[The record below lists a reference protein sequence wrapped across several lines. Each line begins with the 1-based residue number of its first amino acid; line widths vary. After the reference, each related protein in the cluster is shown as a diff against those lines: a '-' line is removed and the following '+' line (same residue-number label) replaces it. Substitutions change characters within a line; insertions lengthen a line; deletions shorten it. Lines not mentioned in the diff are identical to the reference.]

1 MSRWTDPVECRVRD
15 NEGLVTSL
23 VARTLRLF
31 PKLPSG
37 YDREDLESIG
47 FMGLVRAAQGY
58 DPGRGVA
65 FSTYAYHCIDN
76 AIRGQ
81 LQRANHRD
89 VECVSL
95 DVLVGTD
102 ETSPLADMI
111 PDDGPDAEAQAM
123 DSAGKE
129 ALLRVVHT
137 LPEDQAGIIYDI
149 YFREERPAEV
159 ARSRGLSPQRV
170 HQLHR
175 RALSALRRRLR
186 EIGDWH

>member
-1 MSRWTDPVECRVRD
+1 VESKVRE

-23 VARTLRLF
+23 VARTMRLF

-47 FMGLVRAAQGY
+47 YMGLVRAAQGY

-89 VECVSL
+89 IECISL
-95 DVLVGTD
+95 DVLIGTD
-102 ETSPLADMI
+102 ESSPLADMI
-111 PDDGPDAEAQAM
+111 PDEGPDAEAQAV

-129 ALLRVVHT
+129 ALLRIVFT
-137 LPEDQAGIIYDI
+137 LPPDQAGIIYDI

-186 EIGDWH
+186 EQGDWH